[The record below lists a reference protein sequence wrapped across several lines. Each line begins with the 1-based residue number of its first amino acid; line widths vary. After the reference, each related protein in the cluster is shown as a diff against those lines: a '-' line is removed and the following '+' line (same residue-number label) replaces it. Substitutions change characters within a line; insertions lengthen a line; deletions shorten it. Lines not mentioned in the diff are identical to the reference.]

1 MARFTASRNNLA
13 LSYQEKVLNCER
25 LCTAIIVADVVTSAP
40 PVFWADAR
48 ALATTLAWLRPCA
61 LSGQVFLL
69 AFALTRLGLA
79 LPLIPLAGAMGLLAA
94 ASIAAFWRLRRARLV
109 SEVEAACHAGFDM
122 LMLAWVLYFTGGAA
136 NPFITLLLVPVALSA
151 ATLSGRSIAVVTALA
166 LALYAVLTFHSVPLS
181 DMAMSGRGFRLHL
194 TGMAINFAIA
204 ALLLAVFVG
213 RMNASL
219 RAQRALMRELRERAL
234 RDEGILAIATQAAEA
249 AHRLNTPLSTLRTLL
264 PELVRD
270 HEDDAELCTD
280 LRLMRG
286 QVDRCRDILRTMVD
300 YGRDQLDGT
309 ARTTTLGE
317 YVDNHL
323 ERFRLLHPEAD
334 VRVTLAAAL
343 RERVVAIQP
352 GLAHALLNLM
362 QNALEAS
369 RQVGS
374 LRVDLDVSV
383 AHGLMQ
389 FVIGD
394 RGNGFIV
401 DCAALLPGASAKPN
415 GLGIGLALARSTVER
430 MHGTVSTHSGGDGA
444 CVRVQL
450 PVAGSS

>member
-1 MARFTASRNNLA
+1 MR
-13 LSYQEKVLNCER
+13 
-25 LCTAIIVADVVTSAP
+25 ADVVTSRP
-40 PVFWADAR
+40 PVFLADAR

-61 LSGQVFLL
+61 LAGQVLLL
-69 AFALTRLGLA
+69 AFAVIRLDLA

-94 ASIAAFWRLRRARLV
+94 ATIAAFWRLRRPWLV
-109 SEVEAACHAGFDM
+109 SEVEAACHTGFDM

-151 ATLSGRSIAVVTALA
+151 AALSGRGIAVVTALA
-166 LALYAVLTFHSVPLS
+166 LAFYAVLTFHSVPLS
-181 DMAMSGRGFRLHL
+181 DMTMSSRGFHLHL
-194 TGMAINFAIA
+194 TGMAINFAVA

-213 RMNASL
+213 RMNVSL
-219 RAQRALMRELRERAL
+219 RAQRELMRELRERAL

-264 PELVRD
+264 PELERD
-270 HEDDAELCTD
+270 HEDEPELCAD

-286 QVDRCRDILRTMVD
+286 QVDRCRDILHAMVD
-300 YGRDQLDGT
+300 YGRHQLDGT

-317 YVDNHL
+317 YVDGHL
-323 ERFRLLHPEAD
+323 DRFRLLHPEAD
-334 VRVTLAAAL
+334 VRVTLAPAL

-369 RQVGS
+369 RQTGS
-374 LRVDLDVSV
+374 SRVDLDVNIT
-383 AHGLMQ
+383 HGLMQ
-389 FVIGD
+389 FAIGD
-394 RGNGFIV
+394 HGNGLVV
-401 DCAALLPGASAKPN
+401 DHAALLPGASSKPN
-415 GLGIGLALARSTVER
+415 GLGIGLALARSTIER
-430 MHGTVSTHSGGDGA
+430 MHGNVSTHSSADGA

-450 PVAGSS
+450 PVTGSP